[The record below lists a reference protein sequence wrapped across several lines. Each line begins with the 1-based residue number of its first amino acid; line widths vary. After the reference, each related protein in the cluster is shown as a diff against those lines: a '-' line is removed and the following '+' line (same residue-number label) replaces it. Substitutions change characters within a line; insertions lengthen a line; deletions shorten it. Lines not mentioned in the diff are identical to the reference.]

1 MVSFD
6 VKSLFTNVPLE
17 RTINIILKKIYVE
30 KLIITDIKEKEL
42 KGLLML
48 CTKQVHFSFN
58 NEFYIQQDGVAIGS
72 PLGPVIANMFM
83 SELENSIVPQLG
95 DCIIGWKRYVDDTF
109 AFIDPDKL
117 EEINDILNS
126 FDNNISFTHE
136 LEQNNQLPF
145 LDALISNNNGDI
157 QSTVYRKPTNTDVYI
172 NWNAHAP
179 KIWKNGTILRG
190 LYP

>member
-1 MVSFD
+1 
-6 VKSLFTNVPLE
+6 
-17 RTINIILKKIYVE
+17 
-30 KLIITDIKEKEL
+30 
-42 KGLLML
+42 
-48 CTKQVHFSFN
+48 
-58 NEFYIQQDGVAIGS
+58 
-72 PLGPVIANMFM
+72 M

-145 LDALISNNNGDI
+145 LDALISNNNGNI

-179 KIWKNGTILRG
+179 NIWKISTIRTLVKRA
-190 LYP
+190 LTICLDKKSLDAELKHIKHALINISNYPAKVINDSKVINIR